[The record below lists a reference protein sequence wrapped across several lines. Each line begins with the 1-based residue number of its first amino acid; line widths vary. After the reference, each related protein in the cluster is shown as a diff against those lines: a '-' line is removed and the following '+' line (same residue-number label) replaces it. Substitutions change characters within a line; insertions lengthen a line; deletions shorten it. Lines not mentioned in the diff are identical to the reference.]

1 MLGRAV
7 YELLEHPIAVQ
18 ATARASSL
26 TSGSCSLHR
35 NLLTYLLSKLENEIR
50 GAEGDLPAM
59 AEFLRRTDV
68 RVREALGLGGGSG
81 SWEGRDSARPAKTKW
96 VE

>member
-1 MLGRAV
+1 MATHARW
-7 YELLEHPIAVQ
+7 LLRTNDPGHQQGMA
-18 ATARASSL
+18 AAR
-26 TSGSCSLHR
+26 
-35 NLLTYLLSKLENEIR
+35 
-50 GAEGDLPAM
+50 EGDLPAM

-68 RVREALGLGGGSG
+68 RVREALGLSGGSG

>member
-1 MLGRAV
+1 MQA
-7 YELLEHPIAVQ
+7 YLL
-18 ATARASSL
+18 TY
-26 TSGSCSLHR
+26 
-35 NLLTYLLSKLENEIR
+35 LLTYLLSKLENEIS

-81 SWEGRDSARPAKTKW
+81 RGTTVGNNRKTKW
-96 VE
+96 VEYVKFECVSAGHVPHARWCG

>member
-1 MLGRAV
+1 MSCWSTQLRCKLQLPEV
-7 YELLEHPIAVQ
+7 SEEQQSCLDL
-18 ATARASSL
+18 TARASLL
-26 TSGSCSLHR
+26 TY
-35 NLLTYLLSKLENEIR
+35 LLTYLLSKLENEIS

-81 SWEGRDSARPAKTKW
+81 RGAKAPGLQKPSG
-96 VE
+96 